1 MGSRLRLSLAVIA
14 GCLSSAA
21 VAAVD
26 PAPMSS
32 SDATRFQAYLRSP
45 DYQSLALQAVGRI
58 SPEVMPR
65 CPALVSSPGQITL
78 TKAVTFKDG
87 PTPVTGEWVNRIP
100 VKGCGNDTT
109 LNIRFLFDDQGALR
123 TQVLLPGETQGDLK
137 LQNDALMFALLS
149 AGTIVPDCKLLQ
161 VINTAFESYGL
172 KNPSTSDPGAG
183 ARYRPWW
190 ETWTVAGCGR
200 KFAVPMDFIPDD
212 AGVQII
218 QQRNDVREN

>member
-1 MGSRLRLSLAVIA
+1 MGNRLSLSLAVIV

-32 SDATRFQAYLRSP
+32 SDATRFQAYLRST
-45 DYQSLALQAVGRI
+45 DYQSLALQAVGRM
-58 SPEVMPR
+58 SPEVLPR

-78 TKAVTFKDG
+78 AKAVTFKAG
-87 PTPVTGEWVNRIP
+87 PVPVSGEWVSRNP
-100 VKGCGNDTT
+100 VKGCGNDTD

-123 TQVLLPGETQGDLK
+123 TQILLPGETQGNPK
-137 LQNDALMFALLS
+137 LQKDALMFALLG
-149 AGTIVPDCKLLQ
+149 AGAKAPDCKLLQ

-172 KNPSTSDPGAG
+172 KNPSTPDPGAG
-183 ARYRPWW
+183 ARFRPWW

-200 KFAVPMDFIPDD
+200 KFAVPLDFIPYD
-212 AGVQII
+212 AGVHII
-218 QQRNDVREN
+218 QQRDDIREN